1 MRCHAAAAVAAAC
14 SLVAGA
20 VAQNDG
26 AQRKID
32 LIQQDAVPRGATVVI
47 GKDELN
53 VYVRNKIAVSF
64 RQGVRRARLD
74 LGTDRV
80 TGFADIDFPAL
91 RQAMGKPLGWL
102 MSALLAGER
111 SVRVE
116 AHIRSS
122 GGKAVVDLE
131 RVEVSGISISG
142 GTLDYLIRNFVSP
155 YYPEATVGKPFALA
169 HHVERLEVRPG
180 GVSVVIAR

>member
-1 MRCHAAAAVAAAC
+1 MGI
-14 SLVAGA
+14 VAGA

-64 RQGVRRARLD
+64 RQGVRHARLD

-142 GTLDYLIRNFVSP
+142 GTRDYLIRNFVSP